1 MDGKRLLLVGD
12 NPFHGISHLSQARAA
27 SRGADVGSPERGA
40 GLVAA
45 ALDHGADGFMFSA
58 SETTLGI
65 LRRLVRDRK
74 PEGLRLYVI
83 VPYAYEYV
91 RMAVRAGG
99 VPGLARGVGRQILAS
114 GNWRAVASGARG
126 ALFGDPA
133 ALLRSYLSLETSR
146 VRSAAGGKCVLASVM
161 LHELLT
167 DMALALDMKWVAE
180 AHIEYMSGRGVKPG
194 FETRNLPYLVRRFR
208 EWGIDPRGVALA
220 ASFNPAGFQMCPS
233 KEACEEALRQVPG
246 AEVIAFSILA
256 AGYVKPAEAAAYVA
270 ALPSLSGVAV
280 GVSRAEQARET
291 FSLLRGEL

>member
-114 GNWRAVASGARG
+114 GNWRAVARICSADPGVQSSMGASARN
-126 ALFGDPA
+126 
-133 ALLRSYLSLETSR
+133 EKESR
-146 VRSAAGGKCVLASVM
+146 
-161 LHELLT
+161 
-167 DMALALDMKWVAE
+167 
-180 AHIEYMSGRGVKPG
+180 
-194 FETRNLPYLVRRFR
+194 RRFTC
-208 EWGIDPRGVALA
+208 ALHDGQDA
-220 ASFNPAGFQMCPS
+220 RCPPIR
-233 KEACEEALRQVPG
+233 ADTG
-246 AEVIAFSILA
+246 
-256 AGYVKPAEAAAYVA
+256 
-270 ALPSLSGVAV
+270 LPSTSASAYSVN
-280 GVSRAEQARET
+280 S
-291 FSLLRGEL
+291 